1 MWLII
6 IWSSKAANQSL
17 SIHKRRGS
25 HLYVTLRGIYTLK
38 VFTQPLTRNIL
49 STAELVTE
57 GKALD
62 RLQGRILHCKFLPHE
77 NYWDWE
83 LSPGFPAI
91 LTALFI
97 DSAGFSYRDPAI
109 LSPCS
114 FHWVKIAVYKSDIK
128 EVSAL

>member
-6 IWSSKAANQSL
+6 IWSSTAANQSP

-57 GKALD
+57 GKELD
-62 RLQGRILHCKFLPHE
+62 RLLGRILQIGH
-77 NYWDWE
+77 
-83 LSPGFPAI
+83 
-91 LTALFI
+91 
-97 DSAGFSYRDPAI
+97 
-109 LSPCS
+109 
-114 FHWVKIAVYKSDIK
+114 
-128 EVSAL
+128 

>member
-6 IWSSKAANQSL
+6 IWSSKAANQSP

-57 GKALD
+57 SKALD
-62 RLQGRILHCKFLPHE
+62 RLLGRISVVKLDPVA
-77 NYWDWE
+77 NP
-83 LSPGFPAI
+83 SPNS
-91 LTALFI
+91 TNT
-97 DSAGFSYRDPAI
+97 
-109 LSPCS
+109 
-114 FHWVKIAVYKSDIK
+114 VKPRVLMC
-128 EVSAL
+128 VTN